1 MLPGRKYT
9 PEEILRILRRRIWYV
24 LVPFAVIA
32 AGTGLW
38 ARSLPNLYRA
48 ETLIMIIPQRVP
60 EAYVRSTVTTDI
72 DQRLFAI
79 QQQILSRTQLERLI
93 NEFDLYPRLRRE
105 GVMQDAVEQM
115 QKDIRIQVAQGDA
128 FRVSYAGNSPMKVKQ
143 VTDELGRL
151 FRDESILDRANQAES
166 TNVFLESE
174 LDTQLAR
181 LQEKEKALEAYRRRH
196 AGELPEQLQSNLQ
209 ATQSAQMQI
218 QALLENLSRNQER
231 RIQLERDLSNLE
243 NQTVSVEAIPLAA
256 TGAQTSS
263 GTMLQQLAA
272 QRAYLAGLELR
283 FTPEHPEV
291 AKTKR
296 LIAELERK
304 AEAEALNAPLSA
316 AGAVAMSPAEADR
329 QKRIA
334 DTRSQLENVNREIA
348 AQQEQETLLRER
360 AQEYQRRAEAAPTRQ
375 TELLQLTRDYG
386 MMSGAYA
393 SMLAK
398 REDARIATNLETRQ
412 QGQTFRIL
420 DPAKTPERPFSPNRG
435 RLIQIGLLA
444 GLAVGLGLVAF
455 FEYRDS
461 SFRTD
466 EDVKGVVGLPVLAV
480 VPLMR
485 SSVER
490 RRVRAWNAAVHVV
503 LGSFVLACLS
513 VLAYSM
519 VG

>member
-1 MLPGRKYT
+1 MLPGRKYA
-9 PEEILRILRRRIWYV
+9 PEEILRILRRRFWFV

-32 AGTGLW
+32 AATGLW

-48 ETLIMIIPQRVP
+48 ETLIMIVPQRVP
-60 EAYVRSTVTTDI
+60 ETYVRSTVTTDI
-72 DQRLFAI
+72 EQRLFAI

-93 NEFDLYPRLRRE
+93 TEFDLYPGLRAE

-115 QKDIRIQVAQGDA
+115 QADIRVQVAQGDA
-128 FRVSYAGNSPMKVKQ
+128 FRVIYVGSGPLKVKR
-143 VTDELGRL
+143 VVDELGRL

-181 LQEKEKALEAYRRRH
+181 LQEKERALENYRRQH
-196 AGELPEQLQSNLQ
+196 AGELPEQLQANLQ
-209 ATQSAQMQI
+209 VLQNTQMQI

-231 RIQLERDLSNLE
+231 RIQLERMLSDLE
-243 NQTVSVEAIPLAA
+243 NLTVPVEPAVVVA
-256 TGAQTSS
+256 TGNGASS
-263 GTMLQQLAA
+263 GTTMQQLAA
-272 QRAYLAGLELR
+272 HRAYLAGLELR
-283 FTPEHPEV
+283 YTPEHPEV
-291 AKTKR
+291 AKAKR
-296 LIAELERK
+296 VIGELEKK
-304 AEAEALNAPLSA
+304 AEQEALSSPLSV

-334 DTRSQLENVNREIA
+334 DTRSQLDNVNREMVDQQ
-348 AQQEQETLLRER
+348 AQEKVLRER
-360 AQEYQRRAEAAPTRQ
+360 ALEYQRRAEAAPTRE
-375 TELLQLTRDYG
+375 TELIQLTRDYG
-386 MMSGAYA
+386 TMSGAY
-393 SMLAK
+393 SNMLAK

-420 DPAKTPERPFSPNRG
+420 DPAKTPERPFSPNRLQLVQMG
-435 RLIQIGLLA
+435 MLA
-444 GLAVGLGLVAF
+444 GLVVGVGLVALL
-455 FEYRDS
+455 EYRDS

-466 EDVKGVVGLPVLAV
+466 DDVKAVVGLPVLAV

-485 SSVER
+485 SSAER
-490 RRVRAWNAAVHVV
+490 RRTRARNVAVHVV

-519 VG
+519 VR